1 MKRIIKHENLR
12 KYTKK
17 YKGNNPNLTKNNM
30 QHKKQKKFIFS
41 PFKLHITFTTTKN
54 QTCNIRNKKT
64 NTFFSFQTSHH
75 FYKKKQKKRREGTH
89 DPNDNSKLKNNK
101 TKHQK
106 QKTK

>member
-1 MKRIIKHENLR
+1 LK

-30 QHKKQKKFIFS
+30 QHKKQKKFFFS

-64 NTFFSFQTSHH
+64 NTFFSFQTSIR
-75 FYKKKQKKRREGTH
+75 KKQKRREGTH
-89 DPNDNSKLKNNK
+89 DPNDNSKLKNDK